1 MSQPLQSK
9 PKVTPGHALPMVEFL
24 LNLQT
29 CNDLP
34 LLQLAKGCLIDALGC
49 GLFGAQQPWGLI
61 MREEALHDQSR
72 GDCTVLGHGQ
82 TVSASLAALC
92 NGTAIHGFELDDLL
106 SEAVIHPGAVIV
118 PVVLAV
124 AEAVNA
130 SGTDVLR
137 GIIAGY
143 EATARIS
150 LALGMAPS
158 LQGFHK
164 TSVVGP
170 VAGAMAASV
179 TMKLNLEQTLCAIG
193 LACSCSSGIK
203 NFAAGSG
210 GGMVKRMHAGHAAE
224 SAVRMSMLAKRG
236 FTAPSTALD
245 GHFGLLDVYSAQHAR
260 PELLDQK
267 LGHQWALQD
276 VWVKV
281 YPVCGWIQ
289 GVAQLLTE
297 MRARLNFDVAQI
309 AKVVVATSS
318 FAKQNNSN
326 PLVSDT
332 MEAQYSIPYCVA
344 VSLTADP
351 CNPAEFDTARLK
363 DPARLALAQKVEVL
377 ADPDADKV
385 YPKQFACKVSV
396 HLNSGEVHQAQ
407 TNDPLGTSG
416 NPLNETQKMNKFI
429 QLANC
434 SGLQTSAA
442 HMAKSLENLSS
453 LDSIRDLMRLC
464 R

>member
-61 MREEALHDQSR
+61 LREEALHDQSR
-72 GDCTVLGHGQ
+72 GDCT
-82 TVSASLAALC
+82 ALC

-193 LACSCSSGIK
+193 LACSC
-203 NFAAGSG
+203 
-210 GGMVKRMHAGHAAE
+210 
-224 SAVRMSMLAKRG
+224 
-236 FTAPSTALD
+236 
-245 GHFGLLDVYSAQHAR
+245 
-260 PELLDQK
+260 
-267 LGHQWALQD
+267 
-276 VWVKV
+276 
-281 YPVCGWIQ
+281 
-289 GVAQLLTE
+289 
-297 MRARLNFDVAQI
+297 
-309 AKVVVATSS
+309 
-318 FAKQNNSN
+318 
-326 PLVSDT
+326 
-332 MEAQYSIPYCVA
+332 
-344 VSLTADP
+344 
-351 CNPAEFDTARLK
+351 
-363 DPARLALAQKVEVL
+363 
-377 ADPDADKV
+377 
-385 YPKQFACKVSV
+385 
-396 HLNSGEVHQAQ
+396 
-407 TNDPLGTSG
+407 
-416 NPLNETQKMNKFI
+416 
-429 QLANC
+429 
-434 SGLQTSAA
+434 
-442 HMAKSLENLSS
+442 
-453 LDSIRDLMRLC
+453 
-464 R
+464 

>member
-1 MSQPLQSK
+1 
-9 PKVTPGHALPMVEFL
+9 
-24 LNLQT
+24 
-29 CNDLP
+29 
-34 LLQLAKGCLIDALGC
+34 
-49 GLFGAQQPWGLI
+49 
-61 MREEALHDQSR
+61 
-72 GDCTVLGHGQ
+72 
-82 TVSASLAALC
+82 
-92 NGTAIHGFELDDLL
+92 
-106 SEAVIHPGAVIV
+106 
-118 PVVLAV
+118 
-124 AEAVNA
+124 
-130 SGTDVLR
+130 
-137 GIIAGY
+137 
-143 EATARIS
+143 
-150 LALGMAPS
+150 
-158 LQGFHK
+158 
-164 TSVVGP
+164 
-170 VAGAMAASV
+170 
-179 TMKLNLEQTLCAIG
+179 
-193 LACSCSSGIK
+193 
-203 NFAAGSG
+203 
-210 GGMVKRMHAGHAAE
+210 MHAGHAAE

-245 GHFGLLDVYSAQHAR
+245 GHFGLLDVYSAQHAK
-260 PELLDQK
+260 PELLDQN

-351 CNPAEFDTARLK
+351 CNPAEFDTVRLK

-396 HLNSGEVHQAQ
+396 HLNSGEIHQAQ
-407 TNDPLGTSG
+407 TQDPLGTCG

-434 SGLQTSAA
+434 SGLQTPTD
-442 HMAKSLENLSS
+442 HMAKSLENLST